1 MSEESLIVKLKGD
14 TADLDKKLSN
24 TDKSLNQVDKSTSA
38 VDASL
43 KTMSDTSRA
52 AVSSISALTEKS
64 KSLNTSITKL
74 NSKLL
79 DSREATKKA
88 AESVDKL
95 GKELEQAKES
105 GSATAEEINA
115 LEKSLSKARSE
126 LVSNKKTTNDLNGEL
141 KEAKADYSALQTEIK
156 ATTKDLG
163 KLDKESKSSSLSVKS
178 AGEGLLKLSKAA
190 IAVGTALTTMIT
202 LTAKGEQELQALS
215 RQAKL
220 ATGDF
225 EALAFATKQ
234 YGINA
239 EQVADI
245 SKDIS
250 DKLGEFASTGT
261 GAFQDFADVT
271 GKTTE
276 EAQALAAEWQNLS
289 SQQVIQEIANQL
301 EDAGAS
307 ANETTFVFESL
318 GNDLS
323 KLAPLFADNG
333 KELEQLTKRYN
344 DVNSA
349 LSITQQEAKGL
360 TDAATSF
367 DLLTE
372 SIGNGTKLISAQLA
386 PALDEFFNSVID
398 VVPEATQAILDFIN
412 SFKDTEN
419 ISNEQSLTN
428 QIEDQKNA
436 IKGLQGQI
444 VANQNVID
452 NYYGNTDKYVE
463 KQRLLNEELKQEQ
476 KELEGIEAQLK
487 KVQEEKEKEPKEP
500 KDPKKISSTI
510 NPSGG
515 NELQKLIDSLK
526 TQEQIRGEQYA
537 RDLELAAGQTE
548 LLKEIEK
555 RYLEDVRAMREEARL
570 ADLEADQAAFES
582 MNELREQSLEKVRQA
597 KKTEQDLE
605 VGNARAIIS
614 ISRSLAGENDK
625 STKAV
630 FLASQALSLSEVFF
644 STQAASMRALA
655 ELGPIAGAPVA
666 AAIETNGYL
675 RMAAVAAASLGS
687 ISGGG
692 SSGGS
697 IGGTSSASA
706 PEAPQ
711 EAPTLEAQNNDADGS
726 NQTVTIKFDD
736 STELGVA
743 FNNAIERSRQDGL
756 I

>member
-14 TADLDKKLSN
+14 TADLDKKL
-24 TDKSLNQVDKSTSA
+24 DKSNKGLNELEENS
-38 VDASL
+38 
-43 KTMSDTSRA
+43 
-52 AVSSISALTEKS
+52 S
-64 KSLNTSITKL
+64 KSDRSLAKL
-74 NSKLL
+74 GNAS
-79 DSREATKKA
+79 KA
-88 AESVDKL
+88 AGGAIL
-95 GKELEQAKES
+95 G
-105 GSATAEEINA
+105 
-115 LEKSLSKARSE
+115 
-126 LVSNKKTTNDLNGEL
+126 
-141 KEAKADYSALQTEIK
+141 
-156 ATTKDLG
+156 
-163 KLDKESKSSSLSVKS
+163 
-178 AGEGLLKLSKAA
+178 LSKAA

-250 DKLGEFASTGT
+250 DKLGEFAATGT

-301 EDAGAS
+301 DNAGAS

-323 KLAPLFADNG
+323 KLTPLFADNG

-344 DVNSA
+344 DINAS
-349 LSITQQEAKGL
+349 LSITQKEAKGL

-367 DLLTE
+367 DLLTD

-386 PALDEFFNSVID
+386 PALDEFFNSVIE
-398 VVPEATQAILDFIN
+398 VVPEATQTIVDFIN

-419 ISNEQSLTN
+419 ISNEQTLTN

-463 KQRLLNEELKQEQ
+463 KQKRLNEELKQEQ

-487 KVQEEKEKEPKEP
+487 KVQEEKEANASA
-500 KDPKKISSTI
+500 SSL
-510 NPSGG
+510 SGG
-515 NELQKLIDSLK
+515 EISATIGTGESSSDQLQSLLDRFKSEEQLLLEKYENERAIAADNNALLLQLETEYQENLK
-526 TQEQIRGEQYA
+526 AIK
-537 RDLELAAGQTE
+537 D
-548 LLKEIEK
+548 
-555 RYLEDVRAMREEARL
+555 EARN
-570 ADLEADQAAFES
+570 ADLEADQLAFEA
-582 MNELREQSLEKVRQA
+582 MDELREQSLEKVRRA

-605 VGNARAIIS
+605 TSNARAIIS
-614 ISRSLAGENDK
+614 IGQSLAGENDK
-625 STKAV
+625 ATKAL

-644 STQAASMRALA
+644 NTQAASMRALA

-675 RMAAVAAASLGS
+675 RMAAITAASLGNF
-687 ISGGG
+687 SGGG

-697 IGGTSSASA
+697 IGSTSSASA
-706 PEAPQ
+706 PDAPQ